1 MSGSYRSFIKVLEKW
16 PIDKLKTGKDLGE
29 DLRKLFSHTFPQG
42 SSTGV
47 QDVKQLN
54 RQILALQKLTEDANR
69 TNFPCSSNNTFTDLD
84 IEHLQQITATETM
97 KQLGEEGRVKES
109 LFTRL
114 RNIRILS

>member
-1 MSGSYRSFIKVLEKW
+1 MSTSYRSFIKVLEKW
-16 PIDKLKTGKDLGE
+16 PIDKTKAGKDLGE

-54 RQILALQKLTEDANR
+54 RQILALEKLTEDANKIK
-69 TNFPCSSNNTFTDLD
+69 FPCSSNNTFTDMD
-84 IEHLQQITATETM
+84 IELLQEITSTETM
-97 KQLGEEGRVKES
+97 KLLGEEGREKKS

-114 RNIRILS
+114 RNIRLL